1 MLTRGHL
8 EGGRGQNLQDVNE
21 LERRIG
27 IEKERG
33 RFSKNSVGGIKIA
46 CHLSTI
52 CNDNNDE
59 KLNFENAESTL
70 LQSRLMNRQVI

>member
-33 RFSKNSVGGIKIA
+33 GFSKNSVGGIKIA

-59 KLNFENAESTL
+59 KLNFQNGENTL
-70 LQSRLMNRQVI
+70 LQKKLR

>member
-1 MLTRGHL
+1 MRA
-8 EGGRGQNLQDVNE
+8 EGGKICKRVNE
-21 LERRIG
+21 LESRIG

-33 RFSKNSVGGIKIA
+33 GFSKNSVGGIKIA

-59 KLNFENAESTL
+59 KLNFENGQNTL
-70 LQSRLMNRQVI
+70 LQKKLL

>member
-1 MLTRGHL
+1 MRA
-8 EGGRGQNLQDVNE
+8 EGGKICKRVNE

-27 IEKERG
+27 TEKERG
-33 RFSKNSVGGIKIA
+33 GFSKNPGGGIKIA

-59 KLNFENAESTL
+59 KLNFENGQNTL
-70 LQSRLMNRQVI
+70 LQKKLL

>member
-33 RFSKNSVGGIKIA
+33 GFSKNSVGGIKIA

-52 CNDNNDE
+52 CNDNNE
-59 KLNFENAESTL
+59 LSEWRKYTVAKKASLITS
-70 LQSRLMNRQVI
+70 